1 MSLIL
6 PGSGFGA
13 LPRLLERASLGAAA
27 VLAMARSLRNR
38 RHALQVADLPDHL
51 LADMG
56 LRRDDVHAAL
66 SSDWRTDPTYVLARV
81 ARERRCKT

>member
-13 LPRLLERASLGAAA
+13 LPRLLERASLAGSAL
-27 VLAMARSLRNR
+27 LAIARSLRNR
-38 RHALQVADLPDHL
+38 RQAFYVGELPDHL

-66 SSDWRTDPTYVLARV
+66 QSDWRTDPTYHLARA
-81 ARERRCKT
+81 ARERRCQN